1 MMNVLKIKLM
11 KKEEFFNTNRLFE
24 TTPQE
29 ITEDWKKYKEHIS
42 IIKRNERLRRKPKIK
57 C

>member
-1 MMNVLKIKLM
+1 MNVLKIKLM